1 MGWAKYHEDI
11 VDAITDSGFYDRVSN
26 YVTKSIEPPIFNC
39 SYCNLSFYSKNDLY
53 EHIKKAHNIV
63 SSILVV
69 NGKIVHNECYVKE
82 LKSLVVIRYDLND
95 SVCVNQERVLE
106 YATLNEVDI
115 ADKVNQDFLKN
126 KTISIRVG
134 EKDFK
139 IHLISQEHVNVDKIN
154 SIISKWSIETS
165 KGIHIQKNLS
175 SLNEIEKRCLD
186 GLYNYFIACVSTG
199 KNKDLRYN
207 DAYAILTEVAGI
219 LPVATVLL
227 KIIALKFNWIEKLRV
242 LCVEKDIFLDIYD
255 FMINKQ
261 TTTSHSETGPLKI
274 FIEDELDEI
283 IKTIIAYQDKK
294 YDDVEIFVKRY
305 PIRSITDVEDCNQ
318 RDKICLL
325 CARIALK
332 KSNKHEARRYYDEIQ
347 TPFFDEE
354 KKNHIKT
361 M

>member
-53 EHIKKAHNIV
+53 EHIKREHNIV

-82 LKSLVVIRYDLND
+82 LKSFIVIRYDLND
-95 SVCVNQERVLE
+95 SIFVNQKQILE

-115 ADKVNQDFLKN
+115 VDRVYQDFLTN
-126 KTISIRVG
+126 KTVSISVG
-134 EKDFK
+134 EKEFN
-139 IHLISQEHVNVDKIN
+139 IHLISQEHINVDKIN

-165 KGIHIQKNLS
+165 KGLHIQKNIS

-207 DAYAILTEVAGI
+207 DAYAILSEVANI

-242 LCVEKDIFLDIYD
+242 LCIEDDIFSDIYD
-255 FMINKQ
+255 FMTKNQ
-261 TTTSHSETGPLKI
+261 STRSRSETGSLQI
-274 FIEDELDEI
+274 FIEDELEEI
-283 IKTIIAYQDKK
+283 IKTIIAYQENK

-305 PIRSITDVEDCNQ
+305 PIRSIANIADYNQ

-325 CARIALK
+325 CARMAIRRL
-332 KSNKHEARRYYDEIQ
+332 SKHEARRYYDEIQ
-347 TPFFDEE
+347 SPFFDDE
-354 KKNHIKT
+354 KMNYIKT

>member
-11 VDAITDSGFYDRVSN
+11 VDAITDSGFYDKVGN

-53 EHIKKAHNIV
+53 EHIKREHNIV

-82 LKSLVVIRYDLND
+82 LKSLIVIRYDLND
-95 SVCVNQERVLE
+95 SIFVNQKQILE
-106 YATLNEVDI
+106 YATLNEIDI
-115 ADKVNQDFLKN
+115 ADRVYQDFLTN
-126 KTISIRVG
+126 KAISISVG
-134 EKDFK
+134 EKEFN
-139 IHLISQEHVNVDKIN
+139 IHLISQEHINLDKIN

-165 KGIHIQKNLS
+165 KGLHIQKSIS

-207 DAYAILTEVAGI
+207 DAYAILSEVANI

-242 LCVEKDIFLDIYD
+242 LCIEDDVFSKIYD
-255 FMINKQ
+255 FMTNNQ
-261 TTTSHSETGPLKI
+261 STLSRSETGSLQI

-283 IKTIIAYQDKK
+283 IKTIIAYQENK

-305 PIRSITDVEDCNQ
+305 PVRSIADIADYNQ

-325 CARIALK
+325 CARMAIRRL
-332 KSNKHEARRYYDEIQ
+332 SKHEARRYYDEIQ
-347 TPFFDEE
+347 SPFFDDE
-354 KKNHIKT
+354 KINYIKT